1 MFTYTCTCTISHINF
16 IPQIMHYTYIVHS
29 TQVDIRTSIY
39 MYMYMYIL
47 GNTLSLLLIEC
58 AI

>member
-1 MFTYTCTCTISHINF
+1 
-16 IPQIMHYTYIVHS
+16 MHYTYIVHS